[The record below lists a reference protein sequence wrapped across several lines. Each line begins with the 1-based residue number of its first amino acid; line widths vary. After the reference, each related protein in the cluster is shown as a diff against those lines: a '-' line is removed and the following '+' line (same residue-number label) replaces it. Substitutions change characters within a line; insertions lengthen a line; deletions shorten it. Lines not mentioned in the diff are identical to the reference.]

1 MNKGII
7 VVNKSPGFTSRDVVN
22 VLSKEFKT
30 KKMGHT
36 GTLDPIASGVLVVCI
51 GKYTKLVNTLT
62 SLDKEY
68 IAEIKLGIKTDTL
81 DITGQVL
88 EEKKAQVTWEQ
99 VQTVLESFLGE
110 YQMEVP
116 IYSAIKVKG
125 KKLYQYAR
133 EGKEVALPVKRV
145 TIYDIELLDFK
156 DDLIKFRVKVAKG
169 TYIRSLIRDI
179 CAKLGVM
186 GTMQSLIRTKQGS
199 FKLEEAYTLEEI
211 KEGKYKI
218 LEVRDVLDVLECEL
232 DQELEKKVSNGNK
245 IKLNIKSD
253 YILFIKNKQEVALY
267 QKDKEEY
274 KPLIMFK

>member
-30 KKMGHT
+30 KKIGHT

-88 EEKKAQVTWEQ
+88 EEKKAQVTRKQ
-99 VQTVLESFLGE
+99 VQEVLESFLGE

-133 EGKEVALPVKRV
+133 EGKEVALPIKKV

-156 DDLIKFRVKVAKG
+156 DDIIKFRVKVAKG

-218 LEVRDVLDVLECEL
+218 LEVRDVLDVLEYEL

-245 IKLNIKSD
+245 IKLNIKND